1 MMHHIDQIDLGND
14 MHETVFDHRGLHTK
28 RDLAD
33 RQAAKLFCK

>member
-14 MHETVFDHRGLHTK
+14 MHETVFDHRGLHAK

-33 RQAAKLFCK
+33 RQAAKLFWK